1 MEIEHA
7 TRMFPVNEKLSA
19 ELEQLKNE
27 GWTLAPGVE
36 PVAIYHVVRA
46 KQQHVSA
53 PAGLGNLHID
63 ESKIGILRDG
73 KLLS

>member
-1 MEIEHA
+1 MEVEHA

-19 ELEQLKNE
+19 ELEQLQKE
-27 GWTLAPGVE
+27 GWSLAPGIE
-36 PVAIYHVVRA
+36 AVAIYHVVRV
-46 KQQHVSA
+46 KQQHVSK
-53 PAGLGNLHID
+53 PAGLGTLHID